1 MKEKR
6 WKNESK
12 NSEFVNNLLFF
23 FINKHKNVWKWKMR
37 TICDKNQKTI
47 KKKIKIILINMYILY
62 YTLFYVLLFIN
73 IKCCVVKE
81 IKVYLI

>member
-1 MKEKR
+1 
-6 WKNESK
+6 
-12 NSEFVNNLLFF
+12 
-23 FINKHKNVWKWKMR
+23 MR